1 MARLQIPF
9 IAQTRRNHALE
20 HATVHLLNQRYPS
33 AQLVGWSTPYGF
45 YIYGHVPTPA
55 VQHAVSE
62 ALTRLR
68 RGEKHLAIHPR
79 CGTNLVTAGTLVGL
93 ISFLAMLPGDRESR
107 RERLPLVVLLAT
119 LALIVAQPLGL
130 LVQERIT
137 TDPNQMD
144 VSISKIERGVSNK
157 TPVHHIRVAHS
168 LAR

>member
-20 HATVHLLNQRYPS
+20 HATVHLLNRRYP
-33 AQLVGWSTPYGF
+33 ATQLVGWSTPYGF
-45 YIYGHVPTPA
+45 YIYGHVPTA
-55 VQHAVSE
+55 EVQHAASE
-62 ALTRLR
+62 ALARLR
-68 RGEKHLAIHPR
+68 RGENHLAIHPR
-79 CGTNLVTAGTLVGL
+79 CGTNVVTAGTLVGL
-93 ISFLAMLPGDRESR
+93 ISFLAMLPGDRHSR

-144 VSISKIERGVSNK
+144 VSISKIERGISSK
-157 TPVHHIRVAHS
+157 TPVHHVRVAHT
-168 LAR
+168 LVR